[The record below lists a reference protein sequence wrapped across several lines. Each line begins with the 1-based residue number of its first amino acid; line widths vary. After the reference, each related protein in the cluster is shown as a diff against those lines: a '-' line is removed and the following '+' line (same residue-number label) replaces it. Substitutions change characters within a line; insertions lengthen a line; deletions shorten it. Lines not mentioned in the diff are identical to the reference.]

1 MSEPH
6 NQTGAAKPTKRGKA
20 HDGVAMLNEALRK
33 LGVLRPRFEMRV
45 TEGKGMMAPVPLPRK

>member
-1 MSEPH
+1 MSDTH
-6 NQTGAAKPTKRGKA
+6 NQTGATGPKKQGKA